1 MFFPAEADAEDDDDK
16 AEQEYGEI
24 AIFPIQLRHIFE
36 IHAVPA
42 CNERQGEKDGG
53 DDGEDFHDFVL
64 PDVDLGLVNL
74 PDLRGILPEHER
86 FLMQPSH
93 TFAEKAEGIQFA
105 AVKEAVIILLQYVAD
120 VGKLQIIV
128 GIDEDFSAAAHDF
141 VIEIIKS
148 AGQDFILQMGNLV
161 LNIGQAE
168 QIF

>member
-53 DDGEDFHDFVL
+53 DDGEDFHDFIL

-74 PDLRGILPEHER
+74 PDLRMSASSCSLPTR
-86 FLMQPSH
+86 SLKRR
-93 TFAEKAEGIQFA
+93 KA
-105 AVKEAVIILLQYVAD
+105 
-120 VGKLQIIV
+120 
-128 GIDEDFSAAAHDF
+128 FSSLRL
-141 VIEIIKS
+141 KKP
-148 AGQDFILQMGNLV
+148 
-161 LNIGQAE
+161 
-168 QIF
+168 

>member
-1 MFFPAEADAEDDDDK
+1 MFFPAEADAEDDDGK

-24 AIFPIQLRHIFE
+24 AVFPIQLRHIFE
-36 IHAVPA
+36 IHSVPA

-53 DDGEDFHDFVL
+53 DDGEDFHDFIL

-105 AVKEAVIILLQYVAD
+105 AVKEAVVILLQYIAD
-120 VGKLQIIV
+120 VG
-128 GIDEDFSAAAHDF
+128 
-141 VIEIIKS
+141 
-148 AGQDFILQMGNLV
+148 
-161 LNIGQAE
+161 
-168 QIF
+168 

>member
-53 DDGEDFHDFVL
+53 DDGEDFHDFIL

-86 FLMQPSH
+86 FLMQPSQ
-93 TFAEKAEGIQFA
+93 ECRKGLQPPEGQSGSQYRSGRA
-105 AVKEAVIILLQYVAD
+105 DLL
-120 VGKLQIIV
+120 
-128 GIDEDFSAAAHDF
+128 
-141 VIEIIKS
+141 KS
-148 AGQDFILQMGNLV
+148 RHPGNLRRKSRCRDWA
-161 LNIGQAE
+161 G
-168 QIF
+168 